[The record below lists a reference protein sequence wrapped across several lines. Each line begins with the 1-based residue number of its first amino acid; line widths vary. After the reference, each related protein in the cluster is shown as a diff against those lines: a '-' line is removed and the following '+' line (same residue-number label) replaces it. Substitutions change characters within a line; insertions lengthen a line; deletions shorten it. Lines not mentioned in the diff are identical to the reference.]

1 MSLIAF
7 PTAAVHPKGH
17 GRDFLARATSR
28 QMAEESLRL
37 LLALDYRATETVVRR
52 LTANLWDYAIDESE
66 ARLREAG
73 ALRARPVTLT
83 VADLLKRG

>member
-1 MSLIAF
+1 MNLIAF

-17 GRDFLARATSR
+17 GRDLLARATSR

-37 LLALDYRATETVVRR
+37 LLALDYRPAHTVAQRI
-52 LTANLWDYAIDESE
+52 TDNLWDYAIDESE

-73 ALRARPVTLT
+73 ALRARPVLT